1 MNQHGGEPAGTMK
14 GGTMAK
20 YRQVAISLIVV
31 AVAFSAAGCDR
42 LVGHRLEVVFRTVD
56 GLESGAAVY
65 LRGIRIGT
73 TGTPF
78 LRDGS
83 AVVPVYVRDLSA
95 LPSRGVVFLLS
106 VDPHDPNRKGLLGF
120 SLGSDS
126 VISTRP
132 RLYQGASN
140 ELELVLLVGA
150 SKAKQLLNEIG
161 GFLGSVIRQ

>member
-1 MNQHGGEPAGTMK
+1 
-14 GGTMAK
+14 MAK
-20 YRQVAISLIVV
+20 YSQLVIWRLIVV
-31 AVAFSAAGCDR
+31 GLAVSAVGCDR
-42 LVGHRLEVVFRTVD
+42 LFGHRLEVVFRMVD
-56 GLESGAAVY
+56 GLESGDAVY

-106 VDPHDPNRKGLLGF
+106 DDPRDANRKGLLGF

-126 VISTRP
+126 VTSARP
-132 RLYQGASN
+132 RVYRGASN
-140 ELELVLLVGA
+140 ELELALLVGA
-150 SKAKQLLNEIG
+150 SKARQLLNELSSLVG
-161 GFLGSVIRQ
+161 GLIRQ